1 MCGIAGWFS
10 QNPTIDNAQKILQAM
25 IAAIAHRGPDGN
37 DIYTSQHVGLAHTR
51 LAIIDIN
58 GGKQPMQTED
68 GEFVITFNG
77 EIYNYRALRKEL
89 ISKGSIFHTESDTE
103 VILQLYHQYGWR
115 GFNRLRGMYAFA
127 LWDSRL
133 KSALLVRDPIGIK
146 PLFVSTLPDK
156 SLVFGS
162 EAKAILAYN
171 NNRTEMDPAALH
183 LLLNFRYLPGDV
195 TMFQNIRQLA
205 PGTVFIW
212 NTNGKQE
219 LHKLEPKPS
228 DSKNSLLEIFA
239 EAVDIHCTADV
250 EVGCYLSG
258 GIDSATICALAKRSG
273 RNLRSFTL
281 NAGDDPNEAENAAT
295 TARLLG
301 VENICET
308 IPSEVSDISRLIR
321 HLEVPKIN
329 AYQVSRLAW
338 HTSRHVKVVLS
349 GLGADELFYGY
360 NAHRIFN
367 RSYQINRY
375 IPSQIA
381 HKVANIA
388 DFLVEKITPIPW
400 TEPQR
405 ALEIFGASSNWP
417 RAYGLLRNVW
427 DSTSMRN
434 FIYGPRMLDSDL
446 PDAFNTLENL
456 WPTHDDPV
464 KSMALFEWKN
474 KMVND
479 LLWQEDRV
487 SMAEG
492 LEVRVPYLDINFAN
506 KVNSMERNV
515 LMPRG
520 ELKGYM
526 KQMISGVLPAQILKR
541 PKSGFQVDAPMFVK
555 NSLKPLLNRWLSPEC
570 IAHYGLFNPSFVESV
585 LKQPPKKWLRWHYFM
600 IYLMLS
606 THIWVAEFEDSK

>member
-10 QNPTIDNAQKILQAM
+10 QNPRIDNAQKILQAM
-25 IAAIAHRGPDGN
+25 VATIAHRGPDGN

-68 GEFVITFNG
+68 GQFVITFNG

-156 SLVFGS
+156 GLVFGS

-171 NNRTEMDPAALH
+171 NNRTKMDPAALH

-205 PGTVFIW
+205 PGTVYIW
-212 NTNGKQE
+212 DTNGKQE
-219 LHKLEPKPS
+219 LYKLEPKPS
-228 DSKNSLLEIFA
+228 DSKNNLLEIFT

-367 RSYQINRY
+367 QSYQINRY

-388 DFLVEKITPIPW
+388 DFFVEKITPVPW

-555 NSLKPLLNRWLSPEC
+555 NSLKPLINRWLSPEC

-585 LKQPPKKWLRWHYFM
+585 LNQQPKKWLRWHYFM

>member
-10 QNPTIDNAQKILQAM
+10 QNPTIDNALKILQAM
-25 IAAIAHRGPDGN
+25 VAAIAHRGPDGN

-301 VENICET
+301 VENISET

-526 KQMISGVLPAQILKR
+526 KQMIGGVLPAQILKR